1 MSESV
6 PRFSSLSELLAN
18 IGDKPFDEAKR
29 VAEAEL
35 ASAND
40 CREEIVRVR
49 KSKRSQAQCN
59 LIDYFDILRV
69 LLNAMDGHWFPE
81 GVSNERDRKL
91 IEAALRKWAHRENQ
105 D

>member
-1 MSESV
+1 MNLNQ

-18 IGDKPFDEAKR
+18 IGDRPLDEAKR
-29 VAEAEL
+29 VAEGEL

-40 CREEIVRVR
+40 CREEIVRVP
-49 KSKRSQAQCN
+49 KSKRSQAQHN

-81 GVSNERDRKL
+81 GVSNEHDRKL
-91 IEAALRKWAHRENQ
+91 IEAALKKWERRESQ